1 MKDTVRILRD
11 NEFLDFG
18 HVMALILY
26 KLVTPENMVL
36 FKEEAL
42 PGNTIYSQKWIFQ
55 HVASGK
61 PQNYVCGSA
70 QVGFFCGLGLG
81 HYSKEKVDI

>member
-26 KLVTPENMVL
+26 KLGTPENMVL

-42 PGNTIYSQKWIFQ
+42 PGNTIYSQ
-55 HVASGK
+55 SGFSNMSPVENPK
-61 PQNYVCGSA
+61 IAYVE
-70 QVGFFCGLGLG
+70 VHKLGFF
-81 HYSKEKVDI
+81 VV

>member
-1 MKDTVRILRD
+1 MIENNLGALGKRLESTENITGSIQAMKDTVRILRD

-26 KLVTPENMVL
+26 KLGTPENMVL

-42 PGNTIYSQKWIFQ
+42 
-55 HVASGK
+55 
-61 PQNYVCGSA
+61 
-70 QVGFFCGLGLG
+70 
-81 HYSKEKVDI
+81 